1 MIIAM
6 ERGIKLR
13 IELSNIIID
22 YQTPYILGSTW
33 VWYYHI
39 DLINRLT

>member
-13 IELSNIIID
+13 IELSNIIMD
-22 YQTPYILGSTW
+22 NQTPYILGSGIT
-33 VWYYHI
+33 I
-39 DLINRLT
+39 LIFSIV